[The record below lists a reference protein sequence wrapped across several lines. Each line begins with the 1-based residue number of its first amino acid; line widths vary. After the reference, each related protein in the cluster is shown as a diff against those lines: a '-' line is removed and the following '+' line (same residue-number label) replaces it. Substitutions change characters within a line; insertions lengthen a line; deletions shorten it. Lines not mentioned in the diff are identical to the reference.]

1 VTELAVRERVRRAD
15 PTTRLRAGHRL
26 LARFGTVGA
35 ASFVI
40 DAGGYNLLRLLEV
53 GPLTSKVLAVA
64 LATTFS
70 FAANR
75 SWAFGGRTRRRTSTT
90 YVGFVAVNLLALL
103 ISVGCLGIS
112 YYALGLTSPLAE
124 NLSTNVVG
132 VGLGTAFRFWAY
144 HRWVFP
150 DRP

>member
-1 VTELAVRERVRRAD
+1 VTELAVRDRVRRAD

-35 ASFVI
+35 ASFLV
-40 DAGGYNLLRLLEV
+40 DAGSYNLLRLLDV
-53 GPLTSKVLAVA
+53 GPLTSKLLAVL

-75 SWAFGGRTRRRTSTT
+75 SWAFGDRTRRPTATA
-90 YVGFVAVNLLALL
+90 YVGFVVVNGLALA
-103 ISVGCLGIS
+103 ISLACLAVS

-124 NLSTNVVG
+124 NISTNVVG
-132 VGLGTAFRFWAY
+132 VGLGTLFRFWAY
-144 HRWVFP
+144 QRWVFP
-150 DRP
+150 A